1 MKDVTQSSV
10 CAQCHQ
16 EADAAIDLCMELEVE
31 SKTLL
36 PSADGRSVLLIS
48 DTRRAVSC

>member
-16 EADAAIDLCMELEVE
+16 EADAAINRYTVLE
-31 SKTLL
+31 
-36 PSADGRSVLLIS
+36 G
-48 DTRRAVSC
+48 